1 MKLFWKINETIENYV
16 NSIQIQ
22 YRVAQPRT
30 PWLTSE
36 ELYNRSSHHAM
47 INNLHPN
54 QAYKFR
60 LIGFDNNGK
69 QLVISAAKRLAL
81 DVIKKQSNEPL
92 IHITD
97 AWITKDMQISL
108 KWQLMNTTN
117 GEIVDGFVIYY
128 RPTLSK
134 MNYTTI
140 TLPNLRYPPIDTY
153 TITSIEPDQEYELR
167 MATYSNRGLTPMSNS
182 IQIAVPRPN
191 FPRAHSGN
199 PLPNFDEILE
209 NITKLQH
216 PPHVRQQFVT
226 SSPAP
231 LTQKSSDILYLT
243 IGIIAGIFLILMI
256 ILIAMCLL
264 RLLQRKKFLAHVKS
278 VNGLH
283 TNLNPEYATSPCLQ
297 HGVVSVDGKLIPFA
311 YPTKAKSPTIYCH
324 ASTIHENNGIRLNTN
339 PMTHLENDVNQENFY
354 HTLTPFSLHSQYEEC
369 PIHHRFVN
377 YSSDTLPFF
386 NNHIKIDPSQPFPC
400 GHHHTCQRQYV
411 KKGLITSL
419 GNKGLP
425 IYFSHREK
433 IMRFLSDI

>member
-16 NSIQIQ
+16 SSIQIQ

-30 PWLTSE
+30 HWMTSE
-36 ELYNRSSHHAM
+36 KLYNRSKNHAT
-47 INNLHPN
+47 IDHLHPN

-69 QLVISAAKRLAL
+69 QLVISAVKRLTL
-81 DVIKKQSNEPL
+81 EVIKKQSNEPL

-108 KWQLMNTTN
+108 KWQLMNRTN
-117 GEIVDGFVIYY
+117 GETVDGFVIYY

-134 MNYTTI
+134 MNYTTL

-153 TITSIEPDQEYELR
+153 TIISIEPDQEYELR
-167 MATYSNRGLTPMSNS
+167 MATYSNHGLTPMSNS
-182 IQIAVPRPN
+182 IQIAVPRPT
-191 FPRAHSGN
+191 
-199 PLPNFDEILE
+199 LPNLDEILE

-216 PPHVRQQFVT
+216 PSQIRQQFVT

-231 LTQKSSDILYLT
+231 STQKSSDILYLT

-278 VNGLH
+278 ANGLH
-283 TNLNPEYATSPCLQ
+283 KNLNPEYATSPCLQ

-311 YPTKAKSPTIYCH
+311 YPTKTKSPTIYCRGLAH
-324 ASTIHENNGIRLNTN
+324 NSTIHENNGIRLNTN

-400 GHHHTCQRQYV
+400 GHHHHACQRQYV
-411 KKGLITSL
+411 TKGLITSL

-425 IYFSHREK
+425 IYFS
-433 IMRFLSDI
+433 